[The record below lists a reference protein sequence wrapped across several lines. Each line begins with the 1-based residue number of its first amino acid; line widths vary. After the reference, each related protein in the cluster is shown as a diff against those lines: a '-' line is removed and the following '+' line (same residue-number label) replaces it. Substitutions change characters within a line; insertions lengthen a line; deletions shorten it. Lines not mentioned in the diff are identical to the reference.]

1 METYIKEFKTFL
13 QGLPSTKDIE
23 KEFHGTFTKDAI
35 QQLIATNKGMDCV
48 RELMKLRN
56 FIKTNTQIKEIW
68 PTFADD
74 IFSVQE
80 SILNG
85 LKDNVVKAPLVKPEV
100 NLSEKEKKEY
110 TDQLDIFLNS
120 SMNKLPDF
128 IKQNID
134 ISLIEKVF
142 AVYFNSDTLQQIVDE
157 LFTEIVVERLN
168 VLQGLLKPGVHD
180 KWARIQIDIKRIMQQ
195 LQQVKTTTLEQW
207 KSIYQDLENGR
218 TDFNTKRNLL
228 NTAIRKNA
236 PKKVILK
243 IIEVL
248 PQLVLEPEPKQQS
261 DQVYQDV
268 SINLELRKNEPD
280 PDIIT
285 AILNANIN
293 GVLNR
298 DMFGKLPSDRL
309 SDKKCIYSPQVKGA
323 IAKGL
328 LKYEYGLVN
337 PVKFNLFKSIYNQN
351 DTDNRVFKMFLSKYI
366 KEANLDFNQQ
376 LELLKEINVEIDQYI
391 NKTRSGLKAYLES
404 EERMKKGEHVPLH
417 IKDAEVLK
425 QFIDNQIS
433 LVVQQQQQQADQI
446 GQELLQEEQRDHDL
460 GVYELH
466 KQQQREHINYLKSN
480 QKVKITPR
488 NQSQIDL
495 LNQQRRT
502 NTANYNQNL
511 QNKAKIIQSNYKRFL
526 AQKQANALR
535 QHGRLITGL
544 PTENEMDE
552 YIGLEMARD
561 VLGPDYVP
569 KLENRIAYNR
579 LNTSAHTPLNVV
591 LHKPKPLAI
600 VNPRTVNGFG
610 HGFGKKRISLPQ
622 LVKDLRKV
630 LN

>member
-13 QGLPSTKDIE
+13 QGGPSTKDIE
-23 KEFHGTFTKDAI
+23 KEFYGTFTKDAI
-35 QQLIATNKGMDCV
+35 QQLISTNKGMDCV

-68 PTFADD
+68 PSFADD

-80 SILNG
+80 SVLNG
-85 LKDNVVKAPLVKPEV
+85 LKDNVVKSEVNLPELVKPDV
-100 NLSEKEKKEY
+100 NLPEKQKKEY

-120 SMNKLPDF
+120 STDKLPDF

-142 AVYFNSDTLQQIVDE
+142 AVYFNKDTLQQIVDE
-157 LFTEIVVERLN
+157 LFTEIVTQRLDL
-168 VLQGLLKPGVHD
+168 LQSLLKKGVHD
-180 KWARIQIDIKRIMQQ
+180 KWARIQIDIKQIMQD
-195 LQQVKTTTLEQW
+195 LQQVKTNTLEQW

-261 DQVYQDV
+261 DQVYQDI

-298 DMFGKLPSDRL
+298 DMFGKLPGDRL
-309 SDKKCIYSPQVKGA
+309 SDKKSIYSPQVKGA

-351 DTDNRVFKMFLSKYI
+351 DTGNRVFKMFLSKYI

-376 LELLKEINVEIDQYI
+376 LELFKEINVEIDQYI

-404 EERMKKGEHVPLH
+404 EERMKKGEYVPLH
-417 IKDAEVLK
+417 IKEAEVLK
-425 QFIDNQIS
+425 QFIDSQIS
-433 LVVQQQQQQADQI
+433 LVIQQQQQQADQI
-446 GQELLQEEQRDHDL
+446 GQELLQQEQRDHDL
-460 GVYELH
+460 GIYELH
-466 KQQQREHINYLKSN
+466 KQQQRDHINYLKSN

-502 NTANYNQNL
+502 NTSNYNQNL
-511 QNKAKIIQSNYKRFL
+511 QNKATLIQSNYKRFL
-526 AQKQANALR
+526 AQKRANALR
-535 QHGRLITGL
+535 NNQRLQQERMRLHMILPSQGRLDKYLGEEMTFHTLGRYNFGL
-544 PTENEMDE
+544 
-552 YIGLEMARD
+552 
-561 VLGPDYVP
+561 
-569 KLENRIAYNR
+569 
-579 LNTSAHTPLNVV
+579 
-591 LHKPKPLAI
+591 
-600 VNPRTVNGFG
+600 
-610 HGFGKKRISLPQ
+610 KRISLPQ

-630 LN
+630 LNQN